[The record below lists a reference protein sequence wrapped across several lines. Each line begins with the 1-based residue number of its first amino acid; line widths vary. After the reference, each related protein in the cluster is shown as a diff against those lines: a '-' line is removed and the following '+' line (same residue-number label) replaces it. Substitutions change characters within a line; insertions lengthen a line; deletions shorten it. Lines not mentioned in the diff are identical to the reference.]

1 MNQEKEEQQTEE
13 NPNEGLPPFVNT
25 WKQLYGV
32 VIAELVVLIGLFY
45 WFTKAFE

>member
-1 MNQEKEEQQTEE
+1 MEQEKEEHGAEE
-13 NPNEGLPPFVNT
+13 NPNEGLPPFVKT
-25 WKQLYGV
+25 WEQLYGV